1 MWARARCRYPGR
13 SWPRCWPRGT
23 SVYCQLAPPVVE
35 KVKPLPVCSLMHEM
49 PVCCEMLQRN
59 PAAAR
64 ILLNGNVFGVPDG
77 CLNCSAG
84 SEANCGSSWVP
95 PRSSWGGGGL
105 PIGVGHRVRR
115 TRDADPPGSR
125 TRLATGPG
133 AGDDHATPAAA
144 RAGEVVARADV
155 VGPGVEIERVDQLV
169 IAGGAS
175 RRCGSDRWSGLLAG
189 LLGGDDRV
197 GTAGQGHH
205 RGAQDEQWPGSSHET
220 SE

>member
-84 SEANCGSSWVP
+84 SEANCGSSCVP
-95 PRSSWGGGGL
+95 TTIELGAALCPSASVTVSGAPVT
-105 PIGVGHRVRR
+105 PIRPVPELDWQPAQVR
-115 TRDADPPGSR
+115 
-125 TRLATGPG
+125 
-133 AGDDHATPAAA
+133 GDDHAAPAAA